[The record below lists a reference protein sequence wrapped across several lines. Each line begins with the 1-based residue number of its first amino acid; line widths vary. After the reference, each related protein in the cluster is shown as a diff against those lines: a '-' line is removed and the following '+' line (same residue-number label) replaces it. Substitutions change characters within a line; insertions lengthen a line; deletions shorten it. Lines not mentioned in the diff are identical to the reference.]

1 MLRKLYNWV
10 LHQAEAPYA
19 LWLLAAISFVESSV
33 FPIPPDVLMIPMIL
47 AAPHRAWRIAAVCTV
62 SSVAGGALGYYI
74 GYGLFES
81 FGRPVLDF
89 YGKADAFE
97 QIRDAYNGQGIWA
110 VLIAGVTP
118 FPYKVITIFSGV
130 TQLNFAAFM
139 AMSVVAR
146 GLRFFVI
153 AALLNR
159 YGDAARDFIDRRL
172 GLVATVSVA
181 LLIGGFVI
189 VRYAL

>member
-1 MLRKLYNWV
+1 MLRKLYDWV
-10 LHQAEAPYA
+10 LRQAEAPYA
-19 LWLLAAISFVESSV
+19 LWMLAAVSFVESSV

-47 AAPHRAWRIAAVCTV
+47 AAPHRAWRIAGVCTAA
-62 SSVAGGALGYYI
+62 SVAGGAMGYYI
-74 GYGLFES
+74 GYGLFAS
-81 FGRPVLDF
+81 IGQPVLEF
-89 YGKADAFE
+89 YGKADAFAE
-97 QIRDAYNGQGIWA
+97 ISTAYNGQGIWA

-130 TQLNFAAFM
+130 TQLNFALFM
-139 AMSVVAR
+139 AMSLVAR

-153 AALLNR
+153 AALLYR

-181 LLIGGFVI
+181 LLIGGFVV